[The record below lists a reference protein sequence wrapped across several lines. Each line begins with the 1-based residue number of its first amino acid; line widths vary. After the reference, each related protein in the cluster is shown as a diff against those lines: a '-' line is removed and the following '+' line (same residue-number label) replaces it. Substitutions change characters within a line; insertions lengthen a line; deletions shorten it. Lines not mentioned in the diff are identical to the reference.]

1 MNKTNFISTLAVVAQ
16 SLVIP
21 AAYASVELTLG
32 AGSDNNAFRLADKF
46 DPESGRFYKT
56 TFAYSDKFDNG
67 MYVNLKATKTTFESK
82 LENAD
87 SDKQD
92 IKLGFRHTFDSSNKF
107 NFALSGSNYDKT
119 YISRTTGLVG
129 TSGGKE
135 IEDRYDNRW
144 WRLQSDYTFNL
155 NDRHSLILFAELL
168 DKNYEEVDGSDSL
181 SNLDYRQLGTGVR
194 WLYKPAK
201 NWRLETSLRYRDRE
215 YDDKRARDDDGKS
228 IEGSELSYDYYRALV
243 SGIWSINKQHRLV
256 FRAYREDLEDNY
268 SGYYDRE
275 TVNASLTW
283 RYRWDKRKNTLTTRL
298 QYIDYRNA
306 NDLAQDESE
315 QDEDEN
321 NSVDNH
327 GTVFSIN
334 YDRLLWKN
342 QDYKVYG
349 YVKGSW
355 YNYDAPRDIYQY
367 QRSILE
373 LGGSVKF

>member
-1 MNKTNFISTLAVVAQ
+1 MKQTHLISTLVVVAQ

-21 AAYASVELTLG
+21 VAYSSVEISLG
-32 AGSDNNAFRLADKF
+32 GGSDNNAFRLADKF
-46 DPESGRFYKT
+46 APESGRFYKT
-56 TFAYSDKFDNG
+56 TFSYRDKFDNG
-67 MYVNLKATKTTFESK
+67 LYVNLKATKTTFESK
-82 LENAD
+82 MENAD
-87 SDKQD
+87 HDKQD
-92 IKLGFRHTFDSSNKF
+92 VKLGFRHTFDNTNKF
-107 NFALSGSNYDKT
+107 NFAVSGSNYDKT
-119 YISRTTGLVG
+119 YISRSTGQVG

-155 NDRHSLILFAELL
+155 NEKHSLNLFAELL
-168 DKNYEEVDGSDSL
+168 NKDYEEVDGSDSL
-181 SNLDYRQLGTGVR
+181 SNLDYRQLGTGIR
-194 WLYKPAK
+194 WFYKPAK
-201 NWRLETSLRYRDRE
+201 SWRLETSFRYRDRE
-215 YDDKRARDDDGKS
+215 YDDKRARDDDGKA
-228 IEGSELSYDYYRALV
+228 IENSELSYDYYRLLL

-256 FRAYREDLEDNY
+256 LRAYREDLEDSH

-283 RYRWDKRKNTLTTRL
+283 RYRWDKNNTLTTRL
-298 QYIDYRNA
+298 RYIDYRNA

-327 GTVFSIN
+327 GTIFSVD
-334 YDRLLWKN
+334 YQRLLWKN
-342 QDYKVYG
+342 KDYKVNG

-367 QRSILE
+367 QRSIVE
-373 LGGSVKF
+373 LGASVKF